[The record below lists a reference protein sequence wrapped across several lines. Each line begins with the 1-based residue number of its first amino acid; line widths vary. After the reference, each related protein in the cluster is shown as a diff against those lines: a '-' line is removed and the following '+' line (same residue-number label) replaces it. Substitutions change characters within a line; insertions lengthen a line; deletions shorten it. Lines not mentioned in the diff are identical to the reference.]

1 MVLAK
6 KEFENPEIVMEIH
19 QNILA
24 SKGSSWMSG
33 CLSENIFREEKASS
47 MIWGVF
53 SVPPSSQLI
62 QTQST
67 WEPQQHTQTQ
77 LTMIWLKV

>member
-6 KEFENPEIVMEIH
+6 KEFENPQIVMEIH

-33 CLSENIFREEKASS
+33 CLSENIFKEEKASS
-47 MIWGVF
+47 MI
-53 SVPPSSQLI
+53 
-62 QTQST
+62 
-67 WEPQQHTQTQ
+67 
-77 LTMIWLKV
+77 